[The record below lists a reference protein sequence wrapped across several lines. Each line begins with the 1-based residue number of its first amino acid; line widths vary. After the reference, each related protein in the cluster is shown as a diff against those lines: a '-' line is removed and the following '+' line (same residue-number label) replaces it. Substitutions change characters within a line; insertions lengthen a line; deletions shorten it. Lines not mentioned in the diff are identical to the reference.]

1 MGLYSVGACV
11 AYVEAGDPLRLMAQD
26 GYTRILL
33 IVPVCVSLDY
43 RVIHSFQQDVDK
55 HYACNV
61 WITSLYT
68 GLYTGIVENYL
79 LCISLLH

>member
-1 MGLYSVGACV
+1 MFGGVIQGLMLISVDNCRNVG
-11 AYVEAGDPLRLMAQD
+11 QD

-43 RVIHSFQQDVDK
+43 RVIHSFQQGVDK

-68 GLYTGIVENYL
+68 GLYTGIVENYT
-79 LCISLLH
+79 LCISMLY

>member
-1 MGLYSVGACV
+1 MFGGVIQGLMLISVDNCRNVG
-11 AYVEAGDPLRLMAQD
+11 QD

-43 RVIHSFQQDVDK
+43 RVIHSFKQGVDK

-68 GLYTGIVENYL
+68 GLYTGIVENYT
-79 LCISLLH
+79 LCISMLY